1 MKKINTIYLT
11 LLTASTIFLVAAS
24 VHSGQSGQSPSP
36 AKTIAKES
44 NDVNPGAGDER
55 AGELYGIGSRR
66 VLNPE
71 MTELEMRPRPTDE
84 AEFPKYIEYLVA
96 VAEPRTVE
104 ERAKDSELMKKYE
117 DVIVMDSLFVGAPG
131 FPAGFSDE
139 QYEEATQHSI
149 DNSYDFISATISNGA
164 PEDTPDA
171 VKERMRDVN
180 AYWKENNHRY
190 KQVYEIEDI
199 LAARKEGKIA
209 VMHNFQS
216 MMPLGTDGDA
226 KKAVANLRKFHDMGL
241 RQINFTYNIDTI
253 YADGGVSNSD
263 NTDEGVKD
271 LGEKIIREANNLG
284 IVVDCSHSSN
294 ETCIEAAAMTR
305 KPMMMSHSNL
315 MTYQNIDRN
324 VSDQAVKAVAGTG
337 GVICVNFIGGFL
349 NEQGLARP
357 FDIAKHV
364 AYIRNLAGPESVC
377 AGSDYVYNYA
387 DTLMWILKNP
397 KNFPV
402 EMGYAT
408 PSHMGKPGE
417 IWGVVRELQMTYG
430 WTEKEIRGFLGENL
444 MRVYSAN
451 FE

>member
-1 MKKINTIYLT
+1 MLR
-11 LLTASTIFLVAAS
+11 LPLIFLTVSSIFLLSACIQPS
-24 VHSGQSGQSPSP
+24 QNNQTSGVEKPVVEQSN
-36 AKTIAKES
+36 AL
-44 NDVNPGAGDER
+44 NPGAGDER
-55 AGELYGIGSRR
+55 AGELYGIGSHR

-71 MTELEMRPRPTDE
+71 MTELEMRPRPTDK
-84 AEFPKYIEYLVA
+84 AEFPSYIDFLVE
-96 VAEPRTVE
+96 VAEPRTAE
-104 ERAKDSELMKKYE
+104 ERGTDAELMKKYD

-131 FPAGFSDE
+131 FPAGFSAE
-139 QYEEATQHSI
+139 QYEEAIQHSI
-149 DNSYDFISATISNGA
+149 DTNYDFISATVTNGA

-171 VKERMRDVN
+171 VKKRMHAVN
-180 AYWKENNHRY
+180 AYWQKDNQRY

-199 LAARKEGKIA
+199 VAAKKEGKIA

-226 KKAVANLRKFHDMGL
+226 KKAIANLREFHELGM
-241 RQINFTYNIDTI
+241 RQLNFTYNIDTI

-263 NTDEGVKD
+263 NTDKGVHD
-271 LGEKIIREANNLG
+271 LGEQIVREANNLG
-284 IVVDCSHSSN
+284 IIIDCSHSSN
-294 ETCIEAAAMTR
+294 ETCIEAASMTR
-305 KPMMMSHSNL
+305 KPMMLSHSNL
-315 MTYQNIDRN
+315 MAYQDIDRN
-324 VSDQAVKAVAGTG
+324 ASDEAVKAVAGTG

-364 AYIRNLAGPESVC
+364 EYIRNLAGPEAVC

-387 DTLMWILKNP
+387 DTLLWILQNP
-397 KNFPV
+397 ENFPI

-417 IWGVVRELQMTYG
+417 IWGVVRELQATYG
-430 WTEKEIRGFLGENL
+430 WTDEEIRGFLGENL